1 MSPKS
6 FGDINIVEHADA
18 EIDRGDKIALI
29 GANGKGK
36 STLLRI
42 IAGAEEFEGERKWG
56 HNVEESFYAQ
66 HQLEALN
73 INNTVLDEMKE
84 CGSQK
89 DRAGTAHVAGLLPFQ
104 RR

>member
-1 MSPKS
+1 MCRKALANWKLYNNTS
-6 FGDINIVEHADA
+6 A

-42 IAGAEEFEGERKWG
+42 IAGTDANFEGERVWG

-66 HQLEALN
+66 HQLEAL
-73 INNTVLDEMKE
+73 EHQQYH
-84 CGSQK
+84 S
-89 DRAGTAHVAGLLPFQ
+89 
-104 RR
+104 